1 MNTFLRQCVN
11 NEPFDS
17 YPPVML
23 KTAPLAFSPKPRSRP
38 DLPYGPADAHCHH
51 AEEHDP
57 HPRRDIA
64 EDFASGVIHN
74 LQTGQRTLYPERGER
89 SVMISSGLQREGVEG
104 VSIR

>member
-1 MNTFLRQCVN
+1 MSR
-11 NEPFDS
+11 S
-17 YPPVML
+17 IRYPPVML

-38 DLPYGPADAHCHH
+38 DLPYGPADAHCHQ

-64 EDFASGVIHN
+64 EDFASGVIHD

-89 SVMISSGLQREGVEG
+89 SVMISSGLQREEVDG